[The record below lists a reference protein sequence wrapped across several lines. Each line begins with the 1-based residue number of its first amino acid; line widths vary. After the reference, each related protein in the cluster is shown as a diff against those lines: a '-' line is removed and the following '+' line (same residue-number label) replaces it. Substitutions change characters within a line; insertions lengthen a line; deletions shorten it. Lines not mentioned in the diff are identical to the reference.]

1 MVGVHAIHNGKVILA
16 KDAVVPVSL
25 REVQFGF
32 STYEAL
38 RVVKGHVVHL
48 DDHLVRLENSCRGIK
63 LTHPFTNQQIS
74 GWVHDLIL
82 VDAID
87 EASLRIQLYGGKDPQ
102 LFVLASALLTY
113 PDTHY
118 TQGVAA
124 ITFEGERL
132 YPSCKTGN
140 LLLNYIALEEAR
152 SQGCFEALL
161 VDRHQRV
168 LEGTRSNFF
177 VFKGLDI
184 HTAADE
190 QVLLGITRDR
200 VLKAAR
206 LLGYRIVFQA
216 PALQDI
222 RAGIYDEAFIS
233 STSMAAMPLS
243 RIDKLGFPGPF
254 EKTLAIMHLVRSW
267 ELDD

>member
-38 RVVKGHVVHL
+38 RVVKGHAVHL

-74 GWVHDLIL
+74 GWVHDLIQI
-82 VDAID
+82 DAID

-124 ITFEGERL
+124 ITFEGNVSILRARPATCCSTISPSRRPAAKAVLRL
-132 YPSCKTGN
+132 CWSTG
-140 LLLNYIALEEAR
+140 IRGSWKEPK
-152 SQGCFEALL
+152 QFFCF
-161 VDRHQRV
+161 Q
-168 LEGTRSNFF
+168 
-177 VFKGLDI
+177 GLDI

-206 LLGYRIVFQA
+206 LLGYRTVFQA

-254 EKTLAIMHLVRSW
+254 EKTLAIMHLVKSW